1 MSKENKRIEAARSA
15 NSKRTRTTKSHEP
28 TVERGG
34 GRTYLDTLDALN
46 FILRLES
53 FEDLVDDGLM
63 QIRLGFDELCPDS

>member
-1 MSKENKRIEAARSA
+1 M
-15 NSKRTRTTKSHEP
+15 
-28 TVERGG
+28 ERGG